1 LKGRKRFF
9 FEKKKQKTF
18 IPLGLDFSGESRL
31 RLAKVF
37 CFFFSKKKIFLSLAF
52 LLSHPAAAD
61 PRLFIEDN
69 DFLGP
74 GGSDIQSIL
83 PLITNPDI
91 SVLGFTVVSGDGWC
105 DEETAYLLRFLEVAH
120 RTQIPVYKGAVFPLI
135 NSLSRMRAWEAMY
148 GKIPWKGAW
157 NDPNPHPEPGQ
168 TFHPDNPW
176 LIPDNPSGNPATK
189 PASGSAVS
197 FLIAQVH
204 RHPHQITILAA
215 GPMTNLAL
223 AIRIDPSF
231 AGLAKE
237 LIFMGGMIDGN
248 LRQVTDDA
256 DDFSDFNILFDPEA
270 AHIVLTAPW
279 AHITS
284 LGNVTNETRMTPAL
298 VARMVAVRTPVTAYL
313 AKYASHLPLWDEMA
327 AEVAVDPSLVT
338 QKVDALMDVDLSPGM
353 HYGWM
358 RVWPR
363 EIAPHQGE
371 RMVTIIQQV
380 DLKRFYDQFIKAAQA
395 PVPVK

>member
-1 LKGRKRFF
+1 MPERCA
-9 FEKKKQKTF
+9 
-18 IPLGLDFSGESRL
+18 PSSRQP
-31 RLAKVF
+31 RSNDSKVF
-37 CFFFSKKKIFLSLAF
+37 CCFFSKKQSFLSLVFACA
-52 LLSHPAAAD
+52 LALPARAE

-74 GGSDIQSIL
+74 GGSDIQSVL
-83 PLITNPDI
+83 PLVTNPDI
-91 SVLGFTVVSGDGWC
+91 NVLGFTVVSGDGWC
-105 DEETAYLLRFLEVAH
+105 DEETSYLLRFLEVAH
-120 RTQIPVYKGAVFPLI
+120 RTQIPVYKGAVFPLV
-135 NSLSRMRAWEAMY
+135 NSLSRMRAFEVLY

-157 NDPNPHPEPGQ
+157 NEPNNHPEPGQ
-168 TFHPDNPW
+168 TFHPENPW
-176 LIPDNPSGNPATK
+176 LIPDNPAGNPKIK
-189 PASGSAVS
+189 PAPGSAVS
-197 FLIAQVH
+197 FLIEQVH
-204 RHPHQITILAA
+204 RYPHQITILAA
-215 GPMTNLAL
+215 GPLTNLAL
-223 AIRIDPSF
+223 AIRIDPAF

-248 LRQVTDDA
+248 MRQVTDDA

-284 LGNVTNETRMTPAL
+284 LGNVTNETRMTKAL
-298 VARMVAVRTPVTAYL
+298 VARMVSVNTPVTAYL

-338 QKVDALMDVDLSPGM
+338 EKVDALMDVDLSPGM
-353 HYGWM
+353 HYGWT
-358 RVWPR
+358 RVWPA

-380 DLKRFYDQFIKAAQA
+380 DLKRFYDLFMRAAQA
-395 PVPVK
+395 PLP